1 MLSMIPISGLV
12 DFLLFAFSSV
22 SFSVFFF
29 DFPDFFLV
37 VFVVFSVVFFF
48 GLPGPLFLVSFLS
61 AVSVVFFFGL
71 PAFRFFFFSGS
82 FSFFGL
88 PGPRFLGGSCF
99 SRMVVVCL
107 LSSSLSLS
115 VVFFFG
121 LPRFLG
127 FLSSFLTFLFFVVFL
142 VFFSSS
148 SSSSSSSV
156 FSSSVIVSSTGGFS
170 SSFFLSSFNL
180 FDVFLGLPYFR
191 FLLSMP
197 AVFSSSFLY
206 FLVVNILFLQ
216 RLFF

>member
-1 MLSMIPISGLV
+1 
-12 DFLLFAFSSV
+12 
-22 SFSVFFF
+22 
-29 DFPDFFLV
+29 
-37 VFVVFSVVFFF
+37 
-48 GLPGPLFLVSFLS
+48 
-61 AVSVVFFFGL
+61 
-71 PAFRFFFFSGS
+71 
-82 FSFFGL
+82 
-88 PGPRFLGGSCF
+88 
-99 SRMVVVCL
+99 MVVVCL

-142 VFFSSS
+142 VFFSCSSSS